1 MSKENKISI
10 VLVDDHPVV
19 IEGLQM
25 LLAKHDGIEVV
36 ASLTNGTSLIDHLQT
51 NRPDVVLLDLT
62 LPDIDGIE
70 LSAIITQ
77 KFPPCKV
84 LILSNHN
91 ERGLIMQALKN
102 GASGYL
108 LKNVSSTELAQAIE
122 EVVEGDIVL
131 SREIR
136 TMVIRAMATPVDV
149 PSLTKRE
156 KEVLQLIAN
165 GKTTVMIADQL
176 NVSPLTIETHRRNLL
191 QKLGAKNAPDLLM
204 QAVKHRLLSS

>member
-1 MSKENKISI
+1 MLKEHKISI

-25 LLAKHDGIEVV
+25 LLAKHQHINVV
-36 ASLTNGTSLIDHLQT
+36 ASLTNGASLIDYLQN

-62 LPDIDGIE
+62 LPDTDGIE

-77 KFPPCKV
+77 KYPPCKV
-84 LILSNHN
+84 LMLSNHN

-108 LKNVSSTELAQAIE
+108 LKNVSSAELAQAIE
-122 EVVEGDIVL
+122 EVVGGDIVL

-136 TMVIRAMATPVDV
+136 TMVVRAMTTPVEI

-156 KEVLQLIAN
+156 KEVLQLISE
-165 GKTTVMIADQL
+165 GQTTAMIADQL

-191 QKLGAKNAPDLLM
+191 HKLGAKNAPELLM
-204 QAVKHRLLSS
+204 QAVKHGLLLS